1 MAISNAQSAATSA
14 PATSQ
19 SSPLVMRII
28 GAVALA
34 HLINDLIQAVL
45 PSIYPMLKASYG
57 LTFTQI
63 GLITLT
69 FQLTASLLQP
79 WVGYHTDRHPKP
91 WLLPAGTV
99 CTLIGILMM
108 SVVGSFPMI
117 LLAAGL
123 IGVGSSTFH
132 PEASRVARLASGGR
146 FGLAQST
153 FQVGGNAGS
162 AFGPLLAAAIIIPY
176 GQGHVAW
183 FGLFALFALFVL
195 YRISRWYANHLSL
208 FKLKQGQAATH
219 GLSKRRV
226 ISALVVLGL
235 LVFSKYFYMA
245 SLTSYFT
252 FYLIEKFD
260 LSVASSQLHL
270 FLFLGAVAAGTFF
283 GGPIGDKIGRKAVI
297 WFSIL
302 GVAPF
307 TLMLPHV
314 DLFWTSVLSVVIG
327 FILASAFSAIVVY
340 AQELVPGNVGM
351 IAGVFFG
358 LMFGFGGI
366 GAALLGHLADIHGI
380 EYVYFLCSFLPLLGV
395 SGDLSAQNQKSLT
408 LSLILSKAGKS
419 DAARHFHSG
428 CRRAAAPF
436 LPAAGDEAAPRASVV
451 RYTQSSRHTFD
462 IR

>member
-1 MAISNAQSAATSA
+1 MAISNTQADMTSAA
-14 PATSQ
+14 ATPQ

-45 PSIYPMLKASYG
+45 PSIYPMLKDSYG
-57 LTFTQI
+57 LTFTQV

-99 CTLIGILMM
+99 CTLVGIVMM
-108 SVVGSFPMI
+108 SMVGSFALI
-117 LLAAGL
+117 LLAAAL
-123 IGVGSSTFH
+123 IGIGSSTFH

-146 FGLAQST
+146 YGLAQST

-176 GQGHVAW
+176 GQGNVAW

-195 YRISRWYANHLSL
+195 YRISRWYANHLNL

-219 GLSKRRV
+219 GLSKGRV
-226 ISALVVLGL
+226 LSALVVLGL

-245 SLTSYFT
+245 SFTSYFT

-283 GGPIGDKIGRKAVI
+283 GGPIGDRIGRKAVI

-307 TLMLPHV
+307 TLILPHV
-314 DLFWTSVLSVVIG
+314 DLLWTSILSIVIG

-366 GAALLGHLADIHGI
+366 GAALLGHLADIRGI
-380 EYVYFLCSFLPLLGV
+380 EYVYWLCSFLPLFGV
-395 SGDLSAQNQKSLT
+395 LA
-408 LSLILSKAGKS
+408 I
-419 DAARHFHSG
+419 
-428 CRRAAAPF
+428 F
-436 LPAAGDEAAPRASVV
+436 LPRTKKA
-451 RYTQSSRHTFD
+451 
-462 IR
+462 

>member
-1 MAISNAQSAATSA
+1 
-14 PATSQ
+14 
-19 SSPLVMRII
+19 MRII

-45 PSIYPMLKASYG
+45 PSIYPMLKESYG
-57 LTFTQI
+57 LTFTQV

-69 FQLTASLLQP
+69 FQMTASLLQP

-99 CTLIGILMM
+99 CTLLGIVMM
-108 SVVGSFPMI
+108 SMVGSFALI
-117 LLAAGL
+117 LLAAAL
-123 IGVGSSTFH
+123 IGIGSSTFH

-146 FGLAQST
+146 YGLAQST

-176 GQGHVAW
+176 GQGNVAW

-195 YRISRWYANHLSL
+195 YRISRWYANHLNL

-219 GLSKRRV
+219 GLSKGRV
-226 ISALVVLGL
+226 LSALVVLGL

-245 SLTSYFT
+245 SFTSYFT

-307 TLMLPHV
+307 TLILPHV
-314 DLFWTSVLSVVIG
+314 DLFWTSILSVIIG

-366 GAALLGHLADIHGI
+366 GAALLGHLADIRGI
-380 EYVYFLCSFLPLLGV
+380 EYVYWLCSFLPLFGV
-395 SGDLSAQNQKSLT
+395 LA
-408 LSLILSKAGKS
+408 I
-419 DAARHFHSG
+419 
-428 CRRAAAPF
+428 F
-436 LPAAGDEAAPRASVV
+436 LPRA
-451 RYTQSSRHTFD
+451 R
-462 IR
+462 

>member
-1 MAISNAQSAATSA
+1 
-14 PATSQ
+14 
-19 SSPLVMRII
+19 MRII

-34 HLINDLIQAVL
+34 HLINDLIQSVL
-45 PSIYPMLKASYG
+45 PSIYPMLKDSYG
-57 LTFTQI
+57 LTFTQV

-79 WVGYHTDRHPKP
+79 WVGYYTDRHPKP
-91 WLLPAGTV
+91 YLLPMGMV

-108 SVVGSFPMI
+108 SQVGSFPLI

-123 IGVGSSTFH
+123 IGIGSSTFH

-162 AFGPLLAAAIIIPY
+162 AFGPLLAAAIIIPF
-176 GQGHVAW
+176 GQGNVAW
-183 FGLFALFALFVL
+183 FGLFAVFALLVL
-195 YRISRWYANHLSL
+195 YRISRWYANHLNL

-219 GLSKRRV
+219 GLSKGRV

-307 TLMLPHV
+307 TLLLPHV
-314 DLFWTSVLSVVIG
+314 DLFWTSILSVVIG

-366 GAALLGHLADIHGI
+366 GAALLGYLADIHGI

-395 SGDLSAQNQKSLT
+395 LA
-408 LSLILSKAGKS
+408 I
-419 DAARHFHSG
+419 
-428 CRRAAAPF
+428 F
-436 LPAAGDEAAPRASVV
+436 LPRSKRA
-451 RYTQSSRHTFD
+451 
-462 IR
+462 

>member
-1 MAISNAQSAATSA
+1 MAISDTQVDTASI
-14 PATSQ
+14 PATPQ

-57 LTFTQI
+57 LTFTQV

-99 CTLIGILMM
+99 CTLIGIVMM
-108 SVVGSFPMI
+108 SMVGSFAMI

-123 IGVGSSTFH
+123 IGIGSSTFH

-146 FGLAQST
+146 YGLAQST

-162 AFGPLLAAAIIIPY
+162 AFGPLLAAAIIVPY
-176 GQGHVAW
+176 GQGNVAW

-195 YRISRWYANHLSL
+195 YRISRWYANHLNL

-219 GLSKRRV
+219 GLSRGRV
-226 ISALVVLGL
+226 LSALAVLGL

-245 SLTSYFT
+245 SFTSYFT

-260 LSVASSQLHL
+260 LSVASSQLYL

-283 GGPIGDKIGRKAVI
+283 GGPIGDRIGRKAVI

-307 TLMLPHV
+307 TLILPYV
-314 DLFWTSVLSVVIG
+314 DLLWTSILSVVIG

-366 GAALLGHLADIHGI
+366 GAALLGHLADIRGI
-380 EYVYFLCSFLPLLGV
+380 EYVYWLCSFLPLFG
-395 SGDLSAQNQKSLT
+395 SLA
-408 LSLILSKAGKS
+408 I
-419 DAARHFHSG
+419 
-428 CRRAAAPF
+428 F
-436 LPAAGDEAAPRASVV
+436 LPR
-451 RYTQSSRHTFD
+451 SRKS
-462 IR
+462 

>member
-1 MAISNAQSAATSA
+1 MASSNSPSVAATAS
-14 PATSQ
+14 PASQ
-19 SSPLVMRII
+19 SSPLVLRII

-45 PSIYPMLKASYG
+45 PAIYPMLKDSYG
-57 LTFTQI
+57 LTFTQV

-79 WVGYHTDRHPKP
+79 WVGYYTDRRPQP
-91 WLLPAGTV
+91 FLLPAGMI

-108 SVVGSFPMI
+108 SQVGSFPLI
-117 LLAAGL
+117 LLAAAL
-123 IGVGSSTFH
+123 IGIGSSTFH

-146 FGLAQST
+146 YGLAQSS
-153 FQVGGNAGS
+153 FQVGGNAGT

-176 GQGHVAW
+176 GQGNVAW
-183 FGLFALFALFVL
+183 FGLFALFALVVL
-195 YRISRWYANHLSL
+195 YAISRWYANHLRL
-208 FKLKQGQAATH
+208 YKLKQGQAATH
-219 GLSKRRV
+219 GLSRNRV

-245 SLTSYFT
+245 SFTSYFT

-307 TLMLPHV
+307 TLLLPHV
-314 DLFWTSVLSVVIG
+314 DLFGTSVLSVVIG

-380 EYVYFLCSFLPLLGV
+380 EYVYYLCSFLPLFGV
-395 SGDLSAQNQKSLT
+395 LA
-408 LSLILSKAGKS
+408 I
-419 DAARHFHSG
+419 
-428 CRRAAAPF
+428 F
-436 LPAAGDEAAPRASVV
+436 LPRTRKA
-451 RYTQSSRHTFD
+451 
-462 IR
+462 

>member
-1 MAISNAQSAATSA
+1 MAIGNTQAATPSVAA
-14 PATSQ
+14 PAQ

-45 PSIYPMLKASYG
+45 PSIYPMLKDSYG
-57 LTFTQI
+57 LTFTQV

-99 CTLIGILMM
+99 CTLIGIVMM
-108 SVVGSFPMI
+108 SMVGSFALI
-117 LLAAGL
+117 LLAAAL
-123 IGVGSSTFH
+123 IGIGSSTFH

-146 FGLAQST
+146 YGLAQST

-176 GQGHVAW
+176 GQGNVAW

-195 YRISRWYANHLSL
+195 YRISRWYANHLNL

-219 GLSKRRV
+219 GLSKGRV
-226 ISALVVLGL
+226 LSALVVLGL

-245 SLTSYFT
+245 SFTSYFT

-260 LSVASSQLHL
+260 LSVASSQLYL

-283 GGPIGDKIGRKAVI
+283 GGPIGDRIGRKAVI

-307 TLMLPHV
+307 TLILPHV
-314 DLFWTSVLSVVIG
+314 DLLWTSILSVVIG

-366 GAALLGHLADIHGI
+366 GAALLGHLADIRGI
-380 EYVYFLCSFLPLLGV
+380 EYVYWLCSFLPLLGV
-395 SGDLSAQNQKSLT
+395 LA
-408 LSLILSKAGKS
+408 I
-419 DAARHFHSG
+419 
-428 CRRAAAPF
+428 F
-436 LPAAGDEAAPRASVV
+436 LPRTKKV
-451 RYTQSSRHTFD
+451 
-462 IR
+462 

>member
-1 MAISNAQSAATSA
+1 MALSNLQSASVAT
-14 PATSQ
+14 PAASQ
-19 SSPLVMRII
+19 SSPLVLRII

-45 PSIYPMLKASYG
+45 PAIYPMLKASYG
-57 LTFTQI
+57 LTFTQV

-79 WVGYHTDRHPKP
+79 WVGYYTDRHPKP
-91 WLLPAGTV
+91 YLLPVGMI

-108 SVVGSFPMI
+108 SQAGSFALI

-153 FQVGGNAGS
+153 FQVGGNAGT
-162 AFGPLLAAAIIIPY
+162 AFGPLLAAAIIIPF
-176 GQGHVAW
+176 GQGNVAW
-183 FGLFALFALFVL
+183 MGLFAVFALGLL
-195 YRISRWYANHLSL
+195 YAISRWYASHLKL

-219 GLSKRRV
+219 GLSKGRV
-226 ISALVVLGL
+226 LSALVVLGL

-260 LSVASSQLHL
+260 LSVTSSQLHL

-307 TLMLPHV
+307 TLLLPHV

-380 EYVYFLCSFLPLLGV
+380 EYVYFLCSFLPLFGL
-395 SGDLSAQNQKSLT
+395 LA
-408 LSLILSKAGKS
+408 I
-419 DAARHFHSG
+419 
-428 CRRAAAPF
+428 F
-436 LPAAGDEAAPRASVV
+436 LPRTKKA
-451 RYTQSSRHTFD
+451 
-462 IR
+462 